1 MLLKKFL
8 KNRAD
13 DEKEEEV
20 SLEELQERKIRLVR
34 SIKRKA
40 MIKRILVILILFFGV
55 AGGYKALFDTGEEN
69 SYTELKDQAFV
80 SAYITDYYSYPRSD
94 ETKDRLKNFTL
105 SDDAYSYEYASD
117 VESVDVRS
125 VTIYNTEKLD
135 SINQIYSYYIKCTYD
150 VKVKDRENA
159 VNTMFNKITV
169 GKNGDKYKV
178 IRPVTNIKNEAEAV
192 KDKDVLDSYGYD
204 PDKGSES
211 VDEETKSDVKN
222 TIELF
227 LKTYNDDI
235 TQARLLFLEPDR
247 LLPLDDNSSLELNG
261 MSDVTKS
268 EDTYYV
274 NFTLK
279 QTVSEMQMILKY
291 HFEIDIEKNKVKVM
305 EVY

>member
-1 MLLKKFL
+1 M
-8 KNRAD
+8 
-13 DEKEEEV
+13 
-20 SLEELQERKIRLVR
+20 
-34 SIKRKA
+34 
-40 MIKRILVILILFFGV
+40 
-55 AGGYKALFDTGEEN
+55 
-69 SYTELKDQAFV
+69 
-80 SAYITDYYSYPRSD
+80 
-94 ETKDRLKNFTL
+94 
-105 SDDAYSYEYASD
+105 
-117 VESVDVRS
+117 
-125 VTIYNTEKLD
+125 
-135 SINQIYSYYIKCTYD
+135 
-150 VKVKDRENA
+150 KVKDSETA

-247 LLPLDDNSSLELNG
+247 LLPLDDNTSLELNG

-274 NFTLK
+274 NCTLK

-291 HFEIDIEKNKVKVM
+291 HFEIDIEKTKSKLWRYIN
-305 EVY
+305 